1 MTNLLRPRRAGF
13 AAAVAAVM
21 TLSTVAAAAQNPAPK
36 PAPPAPAA
44 PVPLPDAIARVFD
57 AAYNLDREPAI
68 AGARQI
74 VREHPD
80 EPSAHRALAAV
91 LWIDILFGRGAM
103 TVDAYLGSMT
113 KSAASLPKVPPD
125 LEREFKGELDRAI
138 ALAEGRLA
146 RNAGDLQAT
155 FEAGN
160 AYALQASY
168 AASVDGSLMAAFKTA
183 RRAYDAQEQVL
194 AREPQR
200 ARAGIVVGT
209 YRYMV
214 AGMSLPTRLFAYMA
228 GFGGGKERGI
238 GMIEAAS
245 RDPETRVDAG
255 VALLFIYTR
264 EGRFE
269 DALRVAKS
277 LSAAFPRNRLLVL
290 ETGAAAIRADH
301 PDEAEATLTR
311 GLAEFDRDQRPKMPG
326 ERALW
331 LYKRAAA
338 RVRLGRIA
346 EADADIAAGLQS
358 SPLEWVAGR
367 LHLVRGKALVAAG
380 RRADAIAAYKQA
392 EAIAKK
398 ANDPAAAAE
407 AARWIKKAFALDVKR
422 MQRSAT
428 GSGFRVPGFRVLVP
442 EFLVPEFLVPG
453 FLVPGFA
460 GSAVPPSG
468 CSSKFEVCSSQF
480 EVSHVLVP

>member
-1 MTNLLRPRRAGF
+1 MAITLTSRAVVGAVVI
-13 AAAVAAVM
+13 AAAVAV
-21 TLSTVAAAAQNPAPK
+21 TCAAGGAQGAGPK
-36 PAPPAPAA
+36 PPAPPAAA
-44 PVPLPDAIARVFD
+44 ALPDALVRVFD
-57 AAYNLDREPAI
+57 AAYNLDLDVAI

-80 EPSAHRALAAV
+80 EPAAHRALAAV

-125 LEREFKGELDRAI
+125 LEREFKSELDRAI
-138 ALAEGRLA
+138 ALAEVRLA
-146 RNAGDLQAT
+146 RNAGDVQAT

-168 AASVDGSLMAAFKTA
+168 AASVEGSLMGAFKTA
-183 RRAYDAQEQVL
+183 RRAYDAQEKVL

-228 GFGGGKERGI
+228 GFGGDKAKGI

-245 RDPETRVDAG
+245 RDPESRVDAG

-290 ETGAAAIRADH
+290 EAGAAAIRADH
-301 PDEAEATLTR
+301 PQEAEATLTR
-311 GLAEFDRDQRPKMPG
+311 GLAEFDRDPRPKMPG

-346 EADADIAAGLQS
+346 EAEADIAAGLQS
-358 SPLEWVAGR
+358 SPIEWVAGR
-367 LHLVRGKALVAAG
+367 LHLIRGKALDASG
-380 RRADAIAAYKQA
+380 RRADALAAYKQA

-407 AARWIKKAFALDVKR
+407 AERWIKKAFAL
-422 MQRSAT
+422 
-428 GSGFRVPGFRVLVP
+428 RVPGSS
-442 EFLVPEFLVPG
+442 VPG
-453 FLVPGFA
+453 SWFL
-460 GSAVPPSG
+460 GSW
-468 CSSKFEVCSSQF
+468 F
-480 EVSHVLVP
+480 EVSSYGLDA